1 MLSAIGSML
10 SKTIDVFLKINS
22 AEGRRRRFAKDVFAV
37 YNSLDEIVQA
47 LDAIAVTVKDVAGL
61 NESKDSSIFDRGP
74 MPEYL
79 LETSR
84 SSDGTVELQTY
95 YLGDDG
101 TERLSPK
108 KRVKFDDMLAAVLS
122 NDIRRLNRAIGK
134 LARIMEAESW
144 DLFQLQHQPE
154 KLKALGIFDDNLIST
169 FTRAWFAD
177 GGFVEA
183 LHHLRLDQELDGK
196 VLKLVD
202 AEFQPR
208 TSPNGYDVDG
218 HETEFSLE
226 NGDDALAFLEL
237 TTKCK
242 SSVAEARDAVK
253 KFIAKN
259 CAIEDIL

>member
-1 MLSAIGSML
+1 M
-10 SKTIDVFLKINS
+10 
-22 AEGRRRRFAKDVFAV
+22 
-37 YNSLDEIVQA
+37 
-47 LDAIAVTVKDVAGL
+47 
-61 NESKDSSIFDRGP
+61 
-74 MPEYL
+74 
-79 LETSR
+79 
-84 SSDGTVELQTY
+84 
-95 YLGDDG
+95 
-101 TERLSPK
+101 
-108 KRVKFDDMLAAVLS
+108 
-122 NDIRRLNRAIGK
+122 
-134 LARIMEAESW
+134 
-144 DLFQLQHQPE
+144 
-154 KLKALGIFDDNLIST
+154 
-169 FTRAWFAD
+169 
-177 GGFVEA
+177 EA